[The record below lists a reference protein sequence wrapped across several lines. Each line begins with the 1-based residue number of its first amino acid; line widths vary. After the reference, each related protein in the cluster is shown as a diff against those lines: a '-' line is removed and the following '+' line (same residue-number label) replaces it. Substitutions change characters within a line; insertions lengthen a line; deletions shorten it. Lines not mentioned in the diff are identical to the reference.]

1 MQIKNTVLEIAKH
14 KHSRFAGSTI
24 FLYITIQNDKSGQI
38 PNNAEIQISGFLY
51 FLFVV

>member
-14 KHSRFAGSTI
+14 KHQFAKQCG
-24 FLYITIQNDKSGQI
+24 G
-38 PNNAEIQISGFLY
+38 PNNAEIQISKLLY